1 MAVFLTKKHLSR
13 RTFLRGSGV
22 AMALPFL
29 DAMVP
34 AATALAQTAAA
45 PKTRAGFFYL
55 PHGAIMNNTPFGKE
69 VDAWTST
76 GSGADFK
83 LGHTVAPLD
92 PLKKYVTTFENIENN
107 AAGGSVHTLNPAT
120 WLSCIRPD
128 TQAKGAS
135 MAVTLDQVIA
145 QKLGQTTALPSLE
158 VASETTIQ
166 VAACGG
172 AGCYYASTTSY
183 AGPNSPLPMEYNPRK
198 VFVQLMGEGDTAA
211 EREAL
216 LAKNTSILDM
226 VSERAKAL
234 SHDLGPGDKAR
245 LADYLDTVREIER
258 RVNMAG
264 TRDLHGIKV
273 PDAPVGELEDFDKQ
287 VRLMFDLIALAYQA
301 DLTRVASYVMVA
313 EGTNRTYNHVGVPDS
328 FHPVSHHSNDRE
340 RIRRLTVIQ
349 RYHMERF
356 ADFLQKLANTREGD
370 GSVLDHSLFLYGSN
384 MGNSNQHDNYPLPA
398 VLVGG
403 ANGAHVGGK
412 NLTLAA
418 RTPLA
423 NLHLTILNKLGMKQE
438 KFANST
444 GLISEV

>member
-198 VFVQLMGEGDTAA
+198 VFIQLMGEGDTAA

-356 ADFLQKLANTREGD
+356 ADFLQKLANTKEGD